1 MIKSTKQIILY
12 QQIKIKTSRSSQEKN
27 SKTITNFLEVK
38 LVEFEID
45 RARYN
50 IYFSIVLKF
59 RENLQFFFN

>member
-1 MIKSTKQIILY
+1 MLY
-12 QQIKIKTSRSSQEKN
+12 QQIKIKTFRSSQEKN

-59 RENLQFFFN
+59 RENLHFFFN

>member
-12 QQIKIKTSRSSQEKN
+12 QQIKIKTSRLSQEKN
-27 SKTITNFLEVK
+27 SKTITKFLEAK